1 MKKGIFEIPFG
12 EAWIKSVSIKGGLVP
27 LRTYQPA
34 LKRLIES
41 GRAKPSFIFD
51 RELRIEDAPE
61 AYREFSDHDFI
72 KSVIILD
79 GEKNGHFNKG
89 EESEE
94 EAPTPRKRRRNGVVH
109 V

>member
-12 EAWIKSVSIKGGLVP
+12 ESWIKGQSIKSGIVQ
-27 LRTYQPA
+27 LRQFQPA

-61 AYREFSDHDFI
+61 AYKEFSDHDFI
-72 KSVIILD
+72 KSVIRLD
-79 GEKNGHFNKG
+79 GEKGSLIDNDKV
-89 EESEE
+89 EEKSS
-94 EAPTPRKRRRNGVVH
+94 A
-109 V
+109 

>member
-12 EAWIKSVSIKGGLVP
+12 ESWIKGQSIKSGIVQ
-27 LRTYQPA
+27 LRQFQPA

-61 AYREFSDHDFI
+61 AYKEFSDHDFI
-72 KSVIILD
+72 KSVIRLD
-79 GEKNGHFNKG
+79 GEKGSLIDNDKVE
-89 EESEE
+89 EESS
-94 EAPTPRKRRRNGVVH
+94 AQKKRKKNGALS
-109 V
+109 

>member
-12 EAWIKSVSIKGGLVP
+12 ESWLKGQSIKSGIVQ
-27 LRTYQPA
+27 LRQFQPA

-61 AYREFSDHDFI
+61 AYKEFSDHGFI
-72 KSVIILD
+72 KSVIRLD
-79 GEKNGHFNKG
+79 GEKGSLIDNDKV
-89 EESEE
+89 EEKSSAQKKIE
-94 EAPTPRKRRRNGVVH
+94 
-109 V
+109 